1 MRLSRCLS
9 LIPVLVLVALPQPHV
24 AAEGGAE
31 KAVELVPGKLK
42 KLSDI
47 LALARRIVPGKVIDV
62 ELESDVGLDD
72 DRNESR
78 WVYEVE
84 ILTAD
89 NHVVELEFDA
99 TTGQLL
105 EIEGAPW
112 PADIPKV
119 KP

>member
-9 LIPVLVLVALPQPHV
+9 LVPVLLLVAMPQPHV
-24 AAEGGAE
+24 AAEGPGE
-31 KAVELVPGKLK
+31 KAIALAPGKLK
-42 KLSDI
+42 KLSEI
-47 LALARRIVPGKVIDV
+47 LAVARRIVPGKLIDV

-72 DRNESR
+72 DRNETR

-89 NHVVELEFDA
+89 NRVVELEFDA
-99 TTGQLL
+99 QTGQLL

-112 PADIPKV
+112 PADIPKE

>member
-9 LIPVLVLVALPQPHV
+9 LIPALVLVALPQPHV
-24 AAEGGAE
+24 AAEGSGE
-31 KAVELVPGKLK
+31 KAIEIPGKVK
-42 KLSDI
+42 KLSEI
-47 LALARRIVPGKVIDV
+47 LAMARRIVPGKVIDV

-89 NHVVELEFDA
+89 NRVVELEFDA
-99 TTGQLL
+99 STGQLL

-112 PADIPKV
+112 PADIPKET
-119 KP
+119 P